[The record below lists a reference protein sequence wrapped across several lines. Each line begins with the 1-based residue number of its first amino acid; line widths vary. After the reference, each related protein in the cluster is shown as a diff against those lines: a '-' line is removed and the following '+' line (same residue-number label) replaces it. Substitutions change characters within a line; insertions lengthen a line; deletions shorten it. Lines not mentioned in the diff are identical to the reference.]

1 VAKGSETS
9 DEAEESNA
17 SGCSKP
23 ANMAKRRLR
32 SSIRRIADKTVIDR
46 NILVEMGFGLKVVYC
61 GV

>member
-17 SGCSKP
+17 SRRSKP

-32 SSIRRIADKTVIDR
+32 ISVRRIA
-46 NILVEMGFGLKVVYC
+46 
-61 GV
+61 

>member
-17 SGCSKP
+17 SRRSKP

-32 SSIRRIADKTVIDR
+32 SSIRRITDK
-46 NILVEMGFGLKVVYC
+46 LL
-61 GV
+61 